1 MGEILEFVNSNQG
14 ALLLV
19 LVILGSVQTVE
30 LRNVKGW
37 VSEIQDDVKDLQK
50 GKDK

>member
-1 MGEILEFVNSNQG
+1 MGDILTFVNGNQG

-19 LVILGSVQTVE
+19 LVVFAAIQTVE

-37 VSEIQDDVKDLQK
+37 VSEIQTDVKDLQK
-50 GKDK
+50 GKD